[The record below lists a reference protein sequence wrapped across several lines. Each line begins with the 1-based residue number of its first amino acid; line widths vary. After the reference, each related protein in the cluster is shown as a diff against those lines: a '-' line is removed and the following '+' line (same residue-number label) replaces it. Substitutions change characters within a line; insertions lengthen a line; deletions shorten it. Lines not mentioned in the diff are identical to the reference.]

1 MRITYRVS
9 IAIALVL
16 TILLVKNHLDSLEPQ
31 WQADRGADLVPVFVL
46 DSGGAHIELLSAN
59 PAQKSP
65 SNSSQPSLSSFSSS
79 PIAPK
84 QNSIPPTKSWPEPT
98 NPPVPPTKFQ
108 PKSIPVDVPGANDDI
123 WQYPFWAD
131 RNDDEVGV
139 IHNQNDKPKPKSTPK
154 PKISPYP
161 DRTIVLGR
169 MSWEDTD
176 WLEEEL
182 PE

>member
-1 MRITYRVS
+1 MRITFRVS

-16 TILLVKNHLDSLEPQ
+16 TILLVKNHLESLEPQ
-31 WQADRGADLVPVFVL
+31 WQADHSADLVPEVVW
-46 DSGGAHIELLSAN
+46 DSAGAHIELVSAN
-59 PAQKSP
+59 SAQKSP
-65 SNSSQPSLSSFSSS
+65 SNSSRPSLSSSSPS

-84 QNSIPPTKSWPEPT
+84 QSSFSPTKSWPEPT
-98 NPPVPPTKFQ
+98 NPPVTPTKFQ

-123 WQYPFWAD
+123 WQYPFWAE
-131 RNDDEVGV
+131 RDDEVGV
-139 IHNQNDKPKPKSTPK
+139 IHNQNVKPKPKSTPK
-154 PKISPYP
+154 PKVSPYP
-161 DRTIVLGR
+161 DRIIVLGR